1 MIGITGRVAE
11 IFEEANCPYV
21 VTGGVAVVYYGVL
34 RLTHDVDFLIQKGL
48 SESRINKLLNLL
60 HAEGFSFDEKEVH
73 QRLRQGGMVR
83 MTGAEGFVK
92 GFVVDLIARP
102 RMDPILEHSRK
113 VEEGKIHMISPEDL
127 IVQKLL
133 IIKETSPP
141 KLRPHDKEDVVA
153 LLIAREELNLE
164 MDYLHERAKEERV
177 DNLLEKF
184 LKKIEEL
191 AE

>member
-11 IFEEANCPYV
+11 IFEEVNCPYV
-21 VTGGVAVVYYGVL
+21 VTGGVAVVHYGVL
-34 RLTHDVDFLIQKGL
+34 RFTHDVDFLIQKGL

-60 HAEGFSFDEKEVH
+60 AVEGFNFNEEEAH
-73 QRLRQGGMVR
+73 QKLQQGGIVR

-102 RMDPILEHSRK
+102 GMDPILEHSRK
-113 VEEGKIHMISPEDL
+113 VEGEKIRMISPEDL

-133 IIKETSPP
+133 IIKETPP
-141 KLRPHDKEDVVA
+141 TKLRPHDKEDVVA
-153 LLIAREELNLE
+153 LLITREELNLE
-164 MDYLHERAKEERV
+164 MDYLYERAKEEGV
-177 DNLLEKF
+177 DSLLEKF

-191 AE
+191 TE